1 MKSGH
6 KSLTDSVITRQN
18 VILFIAAVMFIG
30 SLIYTGI
37 APGVSWTAGS
47 ALSILLLGLI
57 LWAFEPIP
65 FGMTSMVIMVL
76 LVMLQTVNIDV
87 MLSGFSSPAVF
98 LVVAGVML
106 VQGVGQTPLIQR
118 ISYGL
123 VYKLGTSLRRL
134 FIGIFVLIQFLAFFI
149 PTNSVRA
156 TLLLPLATRVVD
168 SIGAEE
174 TSNYNKLI
182 MVGIAFATNLS
193 AVGVLTGAVSNILAV
208 ELLNAYTEY
217 SITYLQWFL
226 YALPLWVILTI
237 IIPFVLLW
245 FYPPEEVDTESLHEE
260 MEAAYRE
267 FGKLSAAEWKC
278 IAVLILTVVLWMLE
292 SVHGFHPVIPAMLA
306 VVLITLPKVG
316 FVNWKAVVN
325 INFDLILLIGASLSL
340 GYALTESGALDV
352 LTDALL
358 TDTLVQLFSNP
369 WIAMVTVIII
379 SQIYHMVVTNISTAV
394 VTLVPIIITISVEVG
409 LNPVMMTFVTA
420 ITLLFGFILAIQSM
434 PNVIIYNE
442 GRIRQK
448 DLVKPGIVITII
460 SAAATILVAFTF
472 WNIFGL
478 WP

>member
-1 MKSGH
+1 MKNGH
-6 KSLTDSVITRQN
+6 KFLTESVITRQN
-18 VILFIAAVMFIG
+18 IILSIAAAVFLV
-30 SLIYTGI
+30 SLVYAALT
-37 APGVSWTAGS
+37 PDVSWTAGS

-76 LVMLQTVNIDV
+76 LVMLQTVSIDV

-106 VQGVGQTPLIQR
+106 VQGVSQTTLIPR

-123 VYKLGTSLRRL
+123 VYRLGTSLRRL

-168 SIGAEE
+168 SIGAGE

-208 ELLNAYTEY
+208 ELLNTYTEY

-237 IIPFVLLW
+237 VIPFVLLW
-245 FYPPEEVDTESLHEE
+245 FYPPEEVDTESLHKE
-260 MEAAYRE
+260 METSYKE
-267 FGKLSAAEWKC
+267 FGELSGAEWKC
-278 IAVLILTVVLWMLE
+278 IAVLILTVVLWTLE

-306 VVLITLPKVG
+306 VVLITLPKIG
-316 FVNWKAVVN
+316 FVKWKEVVN

-358 TDTLVQLFSNP
+358 TDTLIQLFSNP
-369 WIAMVTVIII
+369 WVAMVTVIII
-379 SQIYHMVVTNISTAV
+379 SQLYHMVVTNISTAV

-409 LNPVMMTFVTA
+409 LNPVMMTFVTS

-448 DLVKPGIVITII
+448 DLVKPGIVITVI
-460 SAAATILVAFTF
+460 SALATILVAFTF
-472 WNIFGL
+472 WNFFGL